1 MRIPEDLSLV
11 SVGAAGAAI
20 GLPQP
25 VGMVEVP
32 TAEMGRVAVEM
43 LSPRISGDPTPEV
56 RLLSSPLIGQGGSA
70 PPPAS

>member
-11 SVGAAGAAI
+11 SVSAAGATI

-25 VGMVEVP
+25 VGVVEVP
-32 TAEMGRVAVEM
+32 IAEMGRVAVEM
-43 LSPRISGDPTPEV
+43 LSARISGDPTPEV
-56 RLLSSPLIGQGGSA
+56 RLVSSPLIAQGGSM